1 MWFRPAPVSDKT
13 RIARFLAKGYP
24 VQAVAATEKL
34 KPEEMKTLLGDEGFR
49 RLVGWFRRLHTLPP
63 EERLQ
68 QLVRHAMEVLEEA
81 LLAGNLRAGSF
92 ILAENRAG
100 RHPAST
106 LARRVAACLDAVPP
120 GPCPGRRPPGPPRG
134 PTLAPGSR
142 PDTRQ
147 LVRDVE
153 LRELVATSLAQNSMF
168 HKLDAAAAEA
178 PAASAPRTEAVAATP
193 HSQGKAPEAMAPE
206 AAAPE
211 PVTAPSEPAIG
222 VPPKRQRPRTSPA
235 SVPEPA
241 TGPLPPFVPGMTVG
255 LGAPAYA
262 ARAP

>member
-1 MWFRPAPVSDKT
+1 MFPRHRPAPDKT

-24 VQAVAATEKL
+24 VRAVAAAEKL
-34 KPEEMKTLLGDEGFR
+34 GPEEMTALLGEQGFR
-49 RLVGWFRRLHTLPP
+49 GLVDWFRRLHALPP

-68 QLVRHAMEVLEEA
+68 RLVRHAMEVLEEA

-92 ILAENRAG
+92 IVAENKAG

-120 GPCPGRRPPGPPRG
+120 EPSPGRRPPGPPRG

-147 LVRDVE
+147 LVQEVE
-153 LRELVATSLAQNSMF
+153 LRELVATSVAQNGLL
-168 HKLDAAAAEA
+168 HKLDEAAAEA
-178 PAASAPRTEAVAATP
+178 PAATAPQTETVAGTAP
-193 HSQGKAPEAMAPE
+193 SPSQGDFPKTAPQ
-206 AAAPE
+206 
-211 PVTAPSEPAIG
+211 PVTAPSEPVTAA
-222 VPPKRQRPRTSPA
+222 PPKSPRRGAKPA
-235 SVPEPA
+235 PEPRSR
-241 TGPLPPFVPGMTVG
+241 TEPPPPFVPGMAFG
-255 LGAPAYA
+255 LGTPVYA